1 MIETILGNFWP
12 EEIRLL
18 SHIWLEKYRL
28 SALHA
33 QPTIP
38 AIRLRAL
45 VMAIATIPAIPATS
59 AIPAAFSMS
68 DVEDV
73 RLPSSPDGDPDGD
86 LMTDLAKKA
95 FRACAKGEQL
105 HKKDIYIEV

>member
-1 MIETILGNFWP
+1 MAI
-12 EEIRLL
+12 
-18 SHIWLEKYRL
+18 
-28 SALHA
+28 
-33 QPTIP
+33 PTIP
-38 AIRLRAL
+38 
-45 VMAIATIPAIPATS
+45 